1 MALGAVEGIRAKN
14 ETTGESVGIQSKN
27 MSANVLGMQADHAGH
42 FAASKEV
49 QFCMDRSF
57 EDLRHEVLELDL
69 ESQRK
74 LADEIEENLAES
86 QTEVDEAWRLEIKSR
101 LDEYRRGEGTS
112 LSREESMGQVRRMIE
127 EAKRTRI

>member
-1 MALGAVEGIRAKN
+1 
-14 ETTGESVGIQSKN
+14 
-27 MSANVLGMQADHAGH
+27 
-42 FAASKEV
+42 
-49 QFCMDRSF
+49 MDRSF

-86 QTEVDEAWRLEIKSR
+86 QTKVDEAWRLEIKSR